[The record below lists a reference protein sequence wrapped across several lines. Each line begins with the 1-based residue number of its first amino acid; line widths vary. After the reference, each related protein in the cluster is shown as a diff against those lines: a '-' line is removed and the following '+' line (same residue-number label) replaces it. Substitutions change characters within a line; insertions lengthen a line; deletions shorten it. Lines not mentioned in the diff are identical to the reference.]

1 MYSHVS
7 FSLFPGVT
15 VRGRECVFLYAVQS
29 QQDLG
34 LACFLNFPE
43 HSCFSLIRTCLLGI
57 PWSVGFCGVAVL
69 CSFAML
75 WARADLSF

>member
-1 MYSHVS
+1 MY

-29 QQDLG
+29 RQGLG
-34 LACFLNFPE
+34 LARSWTSLNSF
-43 HSCFSLIRTCLLGI
+43 FSPDKNFLLGI
-57 PWSVGFCGVAVL
+57 PLSVGFCGVAAL

-75 WARADLSF
+75 WARTDLSF